1 MPTKLLRN
9 FNLALFAVLLFGF
22 ATTTQADTVFVV
34 GNTHPTLATATV
46 NCSFTG
52 SGAFTFTI
60 TNTSPFAARIT
71 GIGFDLPGAPRDGFT
86 GSTLAAG
93 FSFTDEN
100 QSNVNQFPNAVLD
113 FAFQT
118 GSNFTGGG
126 PGGLAAGSTATFT
139 ITATTGTFA
148 GLTADQICH
157 SIFVRFQTVGPT
169 GELSDVGT
177 PGNPI
182 PEPTSMLL
190 LGTGLVGAAAGIRR
204 RRNLK
209 K

>member
-34 GNTHPTLATATV
+34 GATTGNLATATV
-46 NCSFTG
+46 NCSFTSPG
-52 SGAFTFTI
+52 VFTFTI
-60 TNTSPFAARIT
+60 TNTSLFNARIT
-71 GIGFDLPGAPRDGFT
+71 GIGFDLPGAPRDGFS
-86 GSTLAAG
+86 GSTAAAG
-93 FSFTDEN
+93 FSFTD
-100 QSNVNQFPNAVLD
+100 VNQTNVPQFSNAILD
-113 FAFQT
+113 FAFLT
-118 GSNFTGGG
+118 GSSFAGGG
-126 PGGLAAGSTATFT
+126 GGGLAAGSTATFT
-139 ITATTGTFA
+139 VTGNF
-148 GLTADQICH
+148 GSLTADEICH